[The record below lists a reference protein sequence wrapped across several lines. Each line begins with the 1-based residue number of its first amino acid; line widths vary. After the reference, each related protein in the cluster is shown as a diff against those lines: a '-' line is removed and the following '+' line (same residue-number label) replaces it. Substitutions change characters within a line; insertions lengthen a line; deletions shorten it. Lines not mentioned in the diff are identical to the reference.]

1 MNETST
7 KQPLTAAALQR
18 DINTPPFHK
27 FLNIGVESVDAENG
41 VVTLRLPFQ
50 AAFCRSPDVLQ
61 IHGGVTSAFVD
72 ITGDYAL
79 VAVLG
84 YGVPTINLRLDFLRM
99 AENTDLVA
107 VAKVIKA
114 GRTIGVVDITVTDDN
129 DRLIA
134 IGRGNYSTRAG

>member
-1 MNETST
+1 MSETPAKRT
-7 KQPLTAAALQR
+7 VTAETLQR
-18 DINTPPFHK
+18 DIDTPPFHK
-27 FLNIGVESVDAENG
+27 FLNIGVESVDTENG

-72 ITGDYAL
+72 IAGDYAL

-114 GRTIGVVDITVTDDN
+114 GRTIGVVDITVTDDD